1 MLVYTVYGKTVE
13 HVEWSHPLRVTLGKI
28 VVDGNDMNT
37 IACEGI
43 QEYGECGYEGL
54 SLTSCHLGD
63 FSLMQY
69 YTAEE
74 LHVVVYH
81 VPLEVIASGCPVVV
95 VYGLVSVNCYK
106 VVLRVCCQLTVEVG
120 CRNYSFL
127 VLGKSSCSVLDDTE
141 RCWHNLVK
149 SLLVDVEHLFVE
161 LVDLVEYLLPFIDR
175 GVFDSC
181 LEFFYLGFLLLCR
194 ILHISLYLLSLG
206 SQLVVA
212 QFLNIGIN
220 SLDFLYQR
228 LDQFH
233 VPA

>member
-1 MLVYTVYGKTVE
+1 
-13 HVEWSHPLRVTLGKI
+13 
-28 VVDGNDMNT
+28 
-37 IACEGI
+37 
-43 QEYGECGYEGL
+43 
-54 SLTSCHLGD
+54 
-63 FSLMQY
+63 MQY

-120 CRNYSFL
+120 CRNYSLL

-181 LEFFYLGFLLLCR
+181 LEFFNLGFLLLCR
-194 ILHISLYLLSLG
+194 ILNISLYLLSLG